1 MRESCAAAAVVFSAG
16 MRGSAAVISAAAI
29 LLGCATALMF
39 GGGAELS
46 AQQVRLRPDASL
58 YLPSR
63 VSLQNGGLHVRQK
76 IGVTVGARLTVT
88 FSPRFDIVSGVTY
101 LPGYATFRGAGKRL
115 EVATSSHL
123 LTGTTGARYWL
134 LPRSGKL
141 AWEAHTILGAVFG
154 GQPAYED
161 LFESSMLSGILG
173 STVHLRVGRIVS
185 FKLGIQERL
194 YRVGFGG
201 RERNSSK
208 PPLRISFG
216 MGLPLLESVRSAR
229 KPPAETRSISE
240 LVRKQPEVTAE
251 KGLLELLRRN

>member
-1 MRESCAAAAVVFSAG
+1 MSNAHQGQLLRRRTRCRAV
-16 MRGSAAVISAAAI
+16 AI
-29 LLGCATALMF
+29 LLGCAAALM
-39 GGGAELS
+39 GGGGSELS
-46 AQQVRLRPDASL
+46 AQQVQFRPAASL

-76 IGVTVGARLTVT
+76 VGLTVGARLTVT
-88 FSPRFDIVSGVTY
+88 LTPRFDVVSGVTY

-115 EVATSSHL
+115 EIAAGSHL

-134 LPRSGKL
+134 LPRSRRL
-141 AWEAHTILGAVFG
+141 AWEAHTVLGAVFG

-173 STVHLRVGRIVS
+173 TTAHYRIGRIVS
-185 FKLGIQERL
+185 FQLGIQQRL

-201 RERNSSK
+201 RQGNSSK

-216 MGLPLLESVRSAR
+216 LGLPLLESIRPAR
-229 KPPAETRSISE
+229 TPLAETRPISE
-240 LVRKQPEVTAE
+240 LGSVARKLPERKAE
-251 KGLLELLRRN
+251 KGLLDLVQRN